1 MFKITKQLVVDGNVL
16 ERIYV
21 SKDYTFEGV
30 EIFET
35 KEEAT
40 EKAAELESLDNFG
53 AKYKVTEI
61 S

>member
-1 MFKITKQLVVDGNVL
+1 MFKITKQLVSEGNVI

-21 SKDYTFEGV
+21 SKDYTFDGV
-30 EIFET
+30 ELFET
-35 KEEAT
+35 EVEAT
-40 EKAAELESLDNFG
+40 EKKEELESLDNFG

>member
-1 MFKITKQLVVDGNVL
+1 MFKITKQLVADGKVL

-30 EIFET
+30 ESFET
-35 KEEAT
+35 EEEAT
-40 EKAAELESLDNFG
+40 EKKEELESLDNFG

-61 S
+61 M

>member
-1 MFKITKQLVVDGNVL
+1 MFKITKQLVSEGNVI

-21 SKDYTFEGV
+21 SKDYTFDGIEL
-30 EIFET
+30 FET
-35 KEEAT
+35 EAEAT
-40 EKAAELESLDNFG
+40 EKKEELESLDNFG

>member
-1 MFKITKQLVVDGNVL
+1 MFKITKQLVVDGKVL
-16 ERIYV
+16 ERIYI

-30 EIFET
+30 EVFET
-35 KEEAT
+35 EEEAT
-40 EKAAELESLDNFG
+40 EKKEELESLDNFG

>member
-1 MFKITKQLVVDGNVL
+1 MFKITKQLVNDGKVL

-30 EIFET
+30 ESFET
-35 KEEAT
+35 EVEAT
-40 EKAAELESLDNFG
+40 EKKEELESLDNFG
-53 AKYKVTEI
+53 AKYKVTKI

>member
-1 MFKITKQLVVDGNVL
+1 MFKITKQLVSEGNVI

-21 SKDYTFEGV
+21 SKDYTFEGI
-30 EIFET
+30 ELFET
-35 KEEAT
+35 ELEAT
-40 EKAAELESLDNFG
+40 EKKEELESLDNFG

>member
-1 MFKITKQLVVDGNVL
+1 MFKVTKQLVVDGKIL

-30 EIFET
+30 ECFEVE
-35 KEEAT
+35 EEAE
-40 EKAAELESLDNFG
+40 EKVKELESLDNFG
-53 AKYKVTEI
+53 AKYKVTKI

>member
-1 MFKITKQLVVDGNVL
+1 MFKITKQLVSEGNVI

-21 SKDYTFEGV
+21 SKDYTFDGIEL
-30 EIFET
+30 FET
-35 KEEAT
+35 EVEAT
-40 EKAAELESLDNFG
+40 EKKEELESLDNFG

>member
-1 MFKITKQLVVDGNVL
+1 MFKITKQLVSEGKVI

-21 SKDYTFEGV
+21 SKDYTFDGV
-30 EIFET
+30 ELFET
-35 KEEAT
+35 EVEAT
-40 EKAAELESLDNFG
+40 EKKEELESLDNFG

>member
-1 MFKITKQLVVDGNVL
+1 MFKITKQLVSEGKVI

-21 SKDYTFEGV
+21 SKDYTFDGV
-30 EIFET
+30 ELFET
-35 KEEAT
+35 DVEAT
-40 EKAAELESLDNFG
+40 EKKEELESLDNFG

>member
-1 MFKITKQLVVDGNVL
+1 MFKITKQLVSEGKVI

-21 SKDYTFEGV
+21 SKDYTFDGV
-30 EIFET
+30 ELFET
-35 KEEAT
+35 EEEAT
-40 EKAAELESLDNFG
+40 EKKEELESLDNFG

>member
-1 MFKITKQLVVDGNVL
+1 MFKITKQLVVDGKVL

-21 SKDYTFEGV
+21 SKDYTFEGI

-35 KEEAT
+35 EEEAT

-53 AKYKVTEI
+53 AKYKVTEL

>member
-1 MFKITKQLVVDGNVL
+1 MFKITKQLVVDGKVL

-35 KEEAT
+35 EEEAT
-40 EKAAELESLDNFG
+40 EKAEKLESLDNFG
-53 AKYKVTEI
+53 SKYKVTKI

>member
-1 MFKITKQLVVDGNVL
+1 MIKITKQLVSEGNVI

-21 SKDYTFEGV
+21 SKDYTFEGI
-30 EIFET
+30 ELFET
-35 KEEAT
+35 ELEAT
-40 EKAAELESLDNFG
+40 EKKEELESLDNFG

>member
-1 MFKITKQLVVDGNVL
+1 MFKITKQLVSEVKVI

-21 SKDYTFEGV
+21 SKDYTFDGV
-30 EIFET
+30 ELFET
-35 KEEAT
+35 DVEAT
-40 EKAAELESLDNFG
+40 EKKEELESLDNFG

>member
-1 MFKITKQLVVDGNVL
+1 MFNITKQLVVDGKLL

-30 EIFET
+30 ETFET
-35 KEEAT
+35 EEEAT
-40 EKAAELESLDNFG
+40 EKAAELESLDNFS

>member
-1 MFKITKQLVVDGNVL
+1 M

-21 SKDYTFEGV
+21 SKDETFAGV
-30 EIFET
+30 EVFET
-35 KEEAT
+35 EVEAT
-40 EKAAELESLDNFG
+40 EKKEELESLDNFG